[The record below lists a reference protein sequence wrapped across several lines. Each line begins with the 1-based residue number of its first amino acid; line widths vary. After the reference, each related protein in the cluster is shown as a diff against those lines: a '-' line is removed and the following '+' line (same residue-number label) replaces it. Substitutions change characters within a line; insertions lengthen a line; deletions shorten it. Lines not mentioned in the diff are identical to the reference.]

1 MLNER
6 EIKTIK
12 RAIVNA
18 DFTTAE
24 NIEIFADNKKII
36 MTIDGIQEDPFTNK
50 NDFLNYIIEGL
61 KVGATDTDKKHIEEL
76 EKMKNLDMKPII
88 DTYIKEF
95 NILVKND
102 NMQYICDKAG
112 LLLDLTTTLNI
123 SQQKEVYNNKEIKK
137 HIGNITSLALMLLVD
152 KEIKYTKEIGI
163 LLNIASLHFSEEL
176 NEEQHQILNGLF
188 YKYDEYFKG
197 DKDFYPTSKEIR
209 DLLEI

>member
-1 MLNER
+1 MLNEKEVIR
-6 EIKTIK
+6 IKEIISIVDCT
-12 RAIVNA
+12 AIEKIELIA
-18 DFTTAE
+18 DKK
-24 NIEIFADNKKII
+24 EINL
-36 MTIDGIQEDPFTNK
+36 TIDGIQEDTYTNK
-50 NDFLNYIIEGL
+50 NDFLNYIIEAL
-61 KVGATDTDKKHIEEL
+61 ETGANKQDKELIKEL
-76 EKMKNLDMKPII
+76 EKMKDLDMKPII
-88 DTYIKEF
+88 DAYIKEF

-102 NMQYICDKAG
+102 NMQHICDKAG

-137 HIGNITSLALMLLVD
+137 YIGNITSLALMLLVD

-176 NEEQHQILNGLF
+176 NEEQHEILNGLA

-197 DKDFYPTSKEIR
+197 DEVFYPTSQEIR

>member
-1 MLNER
+1 MLNEK

-12 RAIVNA
+12 RAVVNA

-36 MTIDGIQEDPFTNK
+36 MTIDGIQEDVYTDK
-50 NDFLNYIIEGL
+50 NDFLNMIIDGL
-61 KVGATDTDKKHIEEL
+61 KVGATDTDKEHIKEL
-76 EKMKNLDMKPII
+76 EKMKNRDMNIII

-95 NILVKND
+95 DILVKSD
-102 NMQYICDKAG
+102 NMQHICDKTG

-123 SQQKEVYNNKEIKK
+123 NQQKEVYNNKEIKK
-137 HIGNITSLALMLLVD
+137 HIGNIASLALMLLVD
-152 KEIKYTKEIGI
+152 KEIKYTKEIGM

-176 NEEQHQILNGLF
+176 NEEQHEILNGLF

-197 DKDFYPTSKEIR
+197 DKDFCPTSKEIR